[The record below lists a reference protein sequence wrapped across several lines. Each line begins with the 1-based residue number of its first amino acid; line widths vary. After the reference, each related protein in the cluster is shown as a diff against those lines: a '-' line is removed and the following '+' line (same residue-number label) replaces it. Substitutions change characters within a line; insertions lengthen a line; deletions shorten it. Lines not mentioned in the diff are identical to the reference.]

1 VVAVA
6 GSLRHDIEV
15 EDTLVM
21 AIEFLSG
28 VIAVLEGEHGLLVRL
43 FHVSRS
49 TYHCGDVGARGER
62 AGPPRYPGGLGP
74 LPGVGRKTAF
84 ERSPSPTEL
93 KLEPHRRQIED
104 FVWAVREDRDLAVT
118 GEDARET
125 LRLALAAYASAREGR
140 AILMEGR

>member
-1 VVAVA
+1 
-6 GSLRHDIEV
+6 
-15 EDTLVM
+15 
-21 AIEFLSG
+21 
-28 VIAVLEGEHGLLVRL
+28 
-43 FHVSRS
+43 
-49 TYHCGDVGARGER
+49 
-62 AGPPRYPGGLGP
+62 
-74 LPGVGRKTAF
+74 VGRKTAF